1 MYVHFSFFRFP
12 FSSLFRYGQNVKVSK
27 LHQSFPVVTRVILLI
42 PAAEKS
48 VI

>member
-1 MYVHFSFFRFP
+1 MCVHFSFFCFP
-12 FSSLFRYGQNVKVSK
+12 FSSLFRYDQNVKVSM
-27 LHQSFPVVTRVILLI
+27 LHQSFPVVTSVILLI